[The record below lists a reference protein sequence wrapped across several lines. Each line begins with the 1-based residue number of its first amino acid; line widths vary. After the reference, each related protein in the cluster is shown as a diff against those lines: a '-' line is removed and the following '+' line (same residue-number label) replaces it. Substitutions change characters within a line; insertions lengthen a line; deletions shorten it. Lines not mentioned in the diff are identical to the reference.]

1 MNAEEQIEIL
11 RKAGFF
17 QDGKDAN
24 DLIEHI
30 KHLETGWNRVWGNY
44 KDLILLTAKTVDTI
58 EFMISAEKGKKMIVK
73 IDSELYDCLDDQI
86 AQLRDLQGIHND
98 T

>member
-1 MNAEEQIEIL
+1 VNAEEQIEIL

-58 EFMISAEKGKKMIVK
+58 EFMISTEKGKKMIAK
-73 IDSELYDCLDDQI
+73 IDTELYTCLDDQI
-86 AQLRDLQGIHND
+86 AQLRDLPGIHND

>member
-30 KHLETGWNRVWGNY
+30 NYLEKGWNRVWGNY
-44 KDLILLTAKTVDTI
+44 KDLILLAAETFDTI
-58 EFMISAEKGKKMIVK
+58 DFLISTEKGKKMIVK
-73 IDSELYDCLDDQI
+73 IDSELYACLDDQI
-86 AQLRDLQGIHND
+86 AQLRDLQGIHDD